1 MFIGLCICISTH
13 SVSFGIAYPRTGQ
26 CEGLTSGMSDEIQIP
41 ALFCM
46 VLFIY
51 IVKSVSGICGI
62 IIVMRQKTLRIILSL
77 LFFVV
82 SSVTLSAQSDIV
94 PTGGTATGNGGTVT
108 YTVGQIAVQTYSNGT
123 FTISEGVQQP
133 YEIQT
138 IGIDNYP
145 GITLNA
151 MVYPNPTVG
160 NVQLTINNEQL
171 EGEVKVFDMN
181 GKFLFS
187 KRIERQN
194 IEIPMSDL
202 AAGTYFV
209 NVLDGTQVLK
219 TFKVVKMAQ

>member
-1 MFIGLCICISTH
+1 MML
-13 SVSFGIAYPRTGQ
+13 SVMI
-26 CEGLTSGMSDEIQIP
+26 
-41 ALFCM
+41 
-46 VLFIY
+46 
-51 IVKSVSGICGI
+51 
-62 IIVMRQKTLRIILSL
+62 
-77 LFFVV
+77 
-82 SSVTLSAQSDIV
+82 LSAQSDVV
-94 PTGGTATGNGGTVT
+94 PVGGTATGSGGTVT

-151 MVYPNPTVG
+151 LLYPNPTLG
-160 NVQLTINNEQL
+160 NVQLTMNNEQL

-194 IEIPMSDL
+194 TEIPMSDL

-219 TFKVVKMAQ
+219 TFKVVKMAR

>member
-1 MFIGLCICISTH
+1 MKKLY
-13 SVSFGIAYPRTGQ
+13 SF
-26 CEGLTSGMSDEIQIP
+26 
-41 ALFCM
+41 
-46 VLFIY
+46 
-51 IVKSVSGICGI
+51 
-62 IIVMRQKTLRIILSL
+62 LSL
-77 LFFVV
+77 MML
-82 SSVTLSAQSDIV
+82 SVMILSAQSDVV
-94 PTGGTATGNGGTVT
+94 PVGGTATGSGGTVT

-151 MVYPNPTVG
+151 LLYPNPTLG
-160 NVQLTINNEQL
+160 NVQLTMNNEQL

-194 IEIPMSDL
+194 TEIPMSDL

-219 TFKVVKMAQ
+219 TFKVVKMAR

>member
-1 MFIGLCICISTH
+1 MKKLY
-13 SVSFGIAYPRTGQ
+13 SF
-26 CEGLTSGMSDEIQIP
+26 
-41 ALFCM
+41 
-46 VLFIY
+46 
-51 IVKSVSGICGI
+51 
-62 IIVMRQKTLRIILSL
+62 LSL
-77 LFFVV
+77 MML
-82 SSVTLSAQSDIV
+82 SVMILSAQSDVV
-94 PTGGTATGNGGTVT
+94 PVGGTATGSGGTVT

-194 IEIPMSDL
+194 TEIPMSDL

>member
-1 MFIGLCICISTH
+1 MKKLY
-13 SVSFGIAYPRTGQ
+13 SF
-26 CEGLTSGMSDEIQIP
+26 
-41 ALFCM
+41 
-46 VLFIY
+46 
-51 IVKSVSGICGI
+51 
-62 IIVMRQKTLRIILSL
+62 LSL
-77 LFFVV
+77 MML
-82 SSVTLSAQSDIV
+82 SVMILSAQSDVV
-94 PTGGTATGNGGTVT
+94 PVGGTATGSGGTVT

-133 YEIQT
+133 YEIQI
-138 IGIDNYP
+138 IGVDDYP

-202 AAGTYFV
+202 ATGTYFV

-219 TFKVVKMAQ
+219 TFKVVKMAR

>member
-1 MFIGLCICISTH
+1 MML
-13 SVSFGIAYPRTGQ
+13 SVMI
-26 CEGLTSGMSDEIQIP
+26 
-41 ALFCM
+41 
-46 VLFIY
+46 
-51 IVKSVSGICGI
+51 
-62 IIVMRQKTLRIILSL
+62 
-77 LFFVV
+77 
-82 SSVTLSAQSDIV
+82 LSAQSDVV
-94 PTGGTATGNGGTVT
+94 PVGGTATGSGGTVT

-133 YEIQT
+133 YEIQI
-138 IGIDNYP
+138 IGVDDYP

-194 IEIPMSDL
+194 TEIPMSDL
-202 AAGTYFV
+202 ATGTYFV

-219 TFKVVKMAQ
+219 TFKVVKMAR

>member
-1 MFIGLCICISTH
+1 
-13 SVSFGIAYPRTGQ
+13 
-26 CEGLTSGMSDEIQIP
+26 MSSETRIP
-41 ALFCM
+41 ALF
-46 VLFIY
+46 LYGLIIY
-51 IVKSVSGICGI
+51 IVKSVLGICGI
-62 IIVMRQKTLRIILSL
+62 IIIMRQKTLRIILSL

-82 SSVTLSAQSDIV
+82 SGVTLSAQSDVV
-94 PTGGTATGNGGTVT
+94 PTGGTATGSGGTVT

-123 FTISEGVQQP
+123 FSISEGVQQP

-181 GKFLFS
+181 GKLFFV
-187 KRIERQN
+187 KKIEGETT
-194 IEIPMSDL
+194 EIPMSDL

-219 TFKVVKMAQ
+219 TFKVVKMAR